1 MLRFAIVSLLG
12 LSTLFGATSL
22 VKKSSAYGKPTTVV
36 RYVPPSSPVGDPQV
50 SGSVSAEGFQ
60 AWSSSAYV
68 FDFKITTDETNFI
81 LLLSG
86 LSGFSPS
93 AGQTFGVL
101 VCDGTTGVQCTEEPP
116 WTDDKI
122 NAQVT
127 VLQTELNGVTLQ
139 VTGDAKGLVFFVQ
152 ETSSTIPA
160 PPTLQMRPVPAG
172 FVPITPC
179 RIADTRNTPNGPFA
193 GPALVGQGTR
203 DFVIPASACNIPDT
217 ATAYSFN
224 VAVVPPGPLSYL
236 TMWPTGQPQPLVA
249 TINSDGRIKS
259 TAAIIPAGADGA
271 VSVFATQDT
280 DFVLDINGYF
290 VLNTDPSALAFYPV
304 TPCRVADTRFPDNP
318 GVEIGGPTLKLNES
332 RTFPVQATA
341 CGLPANARAY
351 SFNFAAL
358 PQGPLVMTAW
368 PAGTGRPLAASLN
381 AVKITPT
388 ANAVIVPAGTNG
400 SINVWTN
407 NPADL
412 VIDVNGYFAPVDPIL
427 GGLWLHNL
435 QPCRALDTRLPDGAQ
450 PFQGAIDFDVTKSPC
465 GVQSGSQAFLF
476 NATVV
481 PATDMLGYLTM
492 WPQGIPQPV
501 VATLNA
507 QDGAI
512 TGNMAVVPT
521 NNGAISIFAPQPTHL
536 VLDLFGFFGE

>member
-12 LSTLFGATSL
+12 LSTLCGATSL

-203 DFVIPASACNIPDT
+203 DFAIPASACNIPDT

-290 VLNTDPSALAFYPV
+290 AAPSTGALSLYP
-304 TPCRVADTRFPDNP
+304 
-318 GVEIGGPTLKLNES
+318 
-332 RTFPVQATA
+332 
-341 CGLPANARAY
+341 
-351 SFNFAAL
+351 AA
-358 PQGPLVMTAW
+358 
-368 PAGTGRPLAASLN
+368 
-381 AVKITPT
+381 
-388 ANAVIVPAGTNG
+388 
-400 SINVWTN
+400 
-407 NPADL
+407 
-412 VIDVNGYFAPVDPIL
+412 
-427 GGLWLHNL
+427 
-435 QPCRALDTRLPDGAQ
+435 PCRAQDTRNNHGQ
-450 PFQGAIDFDVTKSPC
+450 PFTGQRVFNILGSPC
-465 GVQSGSQAFLF
+465 APPATAQAYVF

-481 PATDMLGYLTM
+481 PSGGLGYLTL
-492 WPQGIPQPV
+492 WPDGQMRPV
-501 VATLNA
+501 ASTLNA
-507 QDGAI
+507 LDGFI
-512 TGNMAVVPT
+512 TSNMAIVPT
-521 NNGAISIFAPQPTHL
+521 TNGSIDAYALGLTQL
-536 VLDLFGFFGE
+536 VLDISGYFAPEP